1 MNWTWTFNL
10 RIIQFTKSTD
20 LLLALASA
28 MGGRKIL
35 FIEFLILLFEIY
47 DKIYGICLRKTTIK
61 LVNSIKMIFPRVRR
75 NANEE
80 IKAIVLDDYDGDGTS
95 RNLNTFKLELSTSI
109 HKVSQ
114 CPASICYN
122 MLNRF
127 LIAARLYR

>member
-1 MNWTWTFNL
+1 
-10 RIIQFTKSTD
+10 
-20 LLLALASA
+20 

-95 RNLNTFKLELSTSI
+95 RNLNTFQLQLATNLRE
-109 HKVSQ
+109 VSQ
-114 CPASICYN
+114 CLEKAMKLCRHEIGTLDHKQWSAWLP
-122 MLNRF
+122 
-127 LIAARLYR
+127 

>member
-1 MNWTWTFNL
+1 
-10 RIIQFTKSTD
+10 
-20 LLLALASA
+20 

-95 RNLNTFKLELSTSI
+95 RNLNTFKLELSTNLRE
-109 HKVSQ
+109 VSQ
-114 CPASICYN
+114 CLENYLKPHAKV
-122 MLNRF
+122 LVGAF
-127 LIAARLYR
+127 YRVI

>member
-1 MNWTWTFNL
+1 
-10 RIIQFTKSTD
+10 
-20 LLLALASA
+20 

-95 RNLNTFKLELSTSI
+95 RNLNTFQLELSTNL
-109 HKVSQ
+109 HEVSQ
-114 CPASICYN
+114 CPESYLKPFHQC
-122 MLNRF
+122 
-127 LIAARLYR
+127 

>member
-1 MNWTWTFNL
+1 
-10 RIIQFTKSTD
+10 
-20 LLLALASA
+20 

-109 HKVSQ
+109 HKV
-114 CPASICYN
+114 
-122 MLNRF
+122 LNSRPSLQVTF
-127 LIAARLYR
+127 QNSYLDIIVFNCLSCILMRKC

>member
-1 MNWTWTFNL
+1 
-10 RIIQFTKSTD
+10 
-20 LLLALASA
+20 

-80 IKAIVLDDYDGDGTS
+80 IKAIVPDDYDGDGTS
-95 RNLNTFKLELSTSI
+95 RNLNTFQLELSTNL
-109 HKVSQ
+109 HEVSQ
-114 CPASICYN
+114 CPESYLKPLSSIIHYAKQ
-122 MLNRF
+122 
-127 LIAARLYR
+127 ILYLQVTFPNIILRDPAVDSYL